1 MLRPKKIDHVA
12 VAVSDLDAALDA
24 YRQLLGLEA
33 EHRELVTDQK
43 TETALL
49 RVGESAIELI
59 AARGN
64 EGLARFIEKR
74 GPGLH
79 HIAVEVDDIGA
90 ALSELRERGTPLID
104 QQPRVGARGHR
115 VAFVHPK
122 ATGGLLLEL
131 VEVGH

>member
-1 MLRPKKIDHVA
+1 MRIKKMDHVA
-12 VAVSDLDAALDA
+12 VAVADLDAALAA
-24 YRQLLGLEA
+24 YRKVLGLDP
-33 EHRELVTDQK
+33 EHRELVADQK

-64 EGLARFIEKR
+64 EGLERFIEKR

-79 HIAVEVDDIGA
+79 HIAVEVEDIGA
-90 ALSELRERGTPLID
+90 ALDELRASGTPLID
-104 QQPRVGARGHR
+104 QQPRIGARGHR
-115 VAFVHPK
+115 VAFIHPK
-122 ATGGLLLEL
+122 ATGVLLEL